1 MKTRNRWLI
10 TERRWTKNGYIIPT
24 PDGLQFE
31 NDVIDEAHY
40 LNIMRDACRGQ
51 QWENW
56 RYCIAIKVRAQTDC
70 LTAIINNPDNIKEI
84 ETFNAYAR
92 ELEECNEELINSLVW
107 RNIYAPVHDE
117 FFGGNFNENIMGSPT
132 QAMLDILQN
141 NTLSD
146 DADSLKLFYESVK
159 MCADNVENST
169 ERNNFIRTFYSDF
182 SNTLL
187 MSRFLDLAEQDPSNH
202 RDELLNHPAKS
213 TG

>member
-1 MKTRNRWLI
+1 MKTRNGWLI

-24 PDGLQFE
+24 PDGLKFE
-31 NDVIDEAHY
+31 SDVIDEANY

-70 LTAIINNPDNIKEI
+70 LTAIINNPDNVKEI
-84 ETFNAYAR
+84 ETFNAYAS

-117 FFGGNFNENIMGSPT
+117 FFGGNYNENIRGSSA
-132 QAMLDILQN
+132 QAMLDILQKK
-141 NTLSD
+141 TLSD
-146 DADSLKLFYESVK
+146 GVDSLQQFYGSVK
-159 MCADNVENST
+159 LSADGIENST
-169 ERNNFIRTFYSDF
+169 ERDQFIRTFYSDF

-187 MSRFLDLAEQDPSNH
+187 MSRFPDLAEQDPSNQ
-202 RDELLNHPAKS
+202 RNEL
-213 TG
+213 